1 MSVYNDST
9 VFEFILLGFPD
20 LHNFWLLVFLALLI
34 VYVVTLLGNVLIIGL
49 VSSTSQLQSPMY
61 IFLTHLSLCDILIS
75 TNIGPNTLK
84 VIVWGKCY
92 ISLLSCEIQLYFFGS
107 SALIECSLLMVMSYD
122 RYLAICDPLHYS
134 AIMNQARPHGLAMI
148 CWVIGFLLAMII
160 EILISQLDFCGP
172 NTIDHFFCDLAP
184 ILQLSCSDTTIVE
197 VQVSVS
203 VMSVIF
209 TQLLF
214 VVATYICI
222 FMAILRISSTLG
234 RQKVF
239 STCSSHLI
247 VVSTYYGTLI
257 TLYVAPSRRY
267 SLNMTKTFSLLNTV
281 VTPLCNPIIYTL
293 RNREIRIAISKNIFQ
308 KKLLRVQR
316 QPGAQ

>member
-1 MSVYNDST
+1 MSAYNDST

-92 ISLLSCEIQLYFFGS
+92 ISLLSCDMQSYFFGA
-107 SALIECSLLMVMSYD
+107 SAIIECSLLTAMSYD

-134 AIMNQARPHGLAMI
+134 AIMNQARPHCLAMI
-148 CWVIGFLLAMII
+148 CWVIGLLLSMIV
-160 EILISQLDFCGP
+160 EILIYQLDFCGP

-184 ILQLSCSDTTIVE
+184 VLQLSCSDTKFVE
-197 VQVSVS
+197 VQVSVT
-203 VMSVIF
+203 VMTVVF

-214 VVATYICI
+214 VMVTYICI

-257 TLYVAPSRRY
+257 TLYVAPSRGY
-267 SLNMTKTFSLLNTV
+267 SLNLNKILSLLNTV
-281 VTPLCNPIIYTL
+281 ITPLCNPIIYTL
-293 RNREIRIAISKNIFQ
+293 RNKEIRIAIRKNIFE
-308 KKLLRVQR
+308 KILLRHQR
-316 QPGAQ
+316 H